1 MTLITK
7 FEEILLL
14 VIWRLAEGAYGV
26 KMRQFI
32 SEELNREVTYGNLYS
47 ALDQLTKK
55 GFVHKRLG
63 EPTPKRRG
71 RRKIYYRVT
80 PEGKRALQNTRELN
94 DILWKDI
101 PEFAFSGG

>member
-1 MTLITK
+1 MTVITK

-14 VIWRLAEGAYGV
+14 VIWRLDENAYGV

-32 SEELNREVTYGNLYS
+32 SEELKRDVTYGNLYS
-47 ALDQLTKK
+47 VLDQLTKK

-63 EPTPKRRG
+63 EPTPNRRG

-94 DILWKDI
+94 DILWKDV
-101 PEFAFSGG
+101 PEFAFSGR